1 MYGFRESDQIYGEM
15 VVWISAGCQV
25 NKIKNDGISVPKRPF
40 SVYLCAKFCCC
51 CYSCEMKLF
60 HS

>member
-1 MYGFRESDQIYGEM
+1 MYAFRESDHSYGEM

-25 NKIKNDGISVPKRPF
+25 NDIKKDSILVQCPF
-40 SVYLCAKFCCC
+40 AGYPSASFCYYCC
-51 CYSCEMKLF
+51 ETKLF